1 MHTIIK
7 IAVVS
12 VIALFAIVGV
22 VSISKAEVLNLELQ
36 CDGRIDLIFSTF
48 EGQNNYETA
57 ITTRDFFRSIMGLE
71 LKNDKEFYHSERI
84 SITNNKLAGIFE
96 LQVDENLIYL
106 NEESVKQINNRIKE
120 NISNEP
126 MWSALS
132 DYDFY
137 LDIKFELDR
146 YTGSLAT
153 EFEVVSKETIINFL
167 NQFLSEEQAK
177 ELADV
182 SGLSFNAQ
190 CKKLEEKLF

>member
-1 MHTIIK
+1 MKTRFITLCI
-7 IAVVS
+7 S
-12 VIALFAIVGV
+12 VILLIGSVGV

-126 MWSALS
+126 IWSALS